1 MNIFLHSK
9 KNLEHVSVSRDTT
22 IQTTNRLALLI
33 KQGGIS
39 EKKLQFSE
47 KLSLLLLSAK
57 NRFSHCS
64 ERILL
69 LESHNRTNR
78 VEHSVC
84 KANTESNW
92 RVRRC
97 TFQWNPSNQTTV
109 SAIADLLLV
118 GNRQKLP

>member
-47 KLSLLLLSAK
+47 KLQ
-57 NRFSHCS
+57 FSKKLQFS
-64 ERILL
+64 E
-69 LESHNRTNR
+69 
-78 VEHSVC
+78 
-84 KANTESNW
+84 
-92 RVRRC
+92 
-97 TFQWNPSNQTTV
+97 
-109 SAIADLLLV
+109 
-118 GNRQKLP
+118 KLQFSKRKT